1 MRYPFFPDLEP
12 SRRDRRQKATREQP
26 RKVRPEGCCEACSHP
41 GCLETC
47 SGHIGLDGVQRLLDN
62 IKRKAAPS
70 VEGIKSLVLES
81 YPQES
86 SLTRSSLST
95 SPRTGEGRA
104 PIVTPN
110 DKGCRDWEQADISAK
125 TFTPD
130 VMSEEISLKDSPQ
143 VPRDL

>member
-1 MRYPFFPDLEP
+1 M
-12 SRRDRRQKATREQP
+12 
-26 RKVRPEGCCEACSHP
+26 
-41 GCLETC
+41 
-47 SGHIGLDGVQRLLDN
+47 DGVQRILDN

-86 SLTRSSLST
+86 SLTRSSLTT

-110 DKGCRDWEQADISAK
+110 DKGCRDWEHVPGAINTEAA
-125 TFTPD
+125 THNVRGGFTDGNRPK
-130 VMSEEISLKDSPQ
+130 VT
-143 VPRDL
+143 